1 MKDVLTV
8 TFDSENDKSALC
20 VSREYREKTI
30 ILKLIKQFQD
40 MKIIIHGKK
49 NLLNGYVIEL
59 IGVIN
64 GNI

>member
-1 MKDVLTV
+1 MKNYYTEIDKAI
-8 TFDSENDKSALC
+8 SRYEN
-20 VSREYREKTI
+20 
-30 ILKLIKQFQD
+30 
-40 MKIIIHGKK
+40 IIHGKK